1 MSSNSPEQQG
11 FVVTASGNTV
21 PPKQGEE
28 LICEYEE
35 TVGSH
40 IPKRIC
46 RAKSESERVR
56 KETLQQ
62 MQTLKASPARGIS
75 QEGDRP
81 QSTRL
86 GLWLRPRAVSWRT
99 PCRTSKVSGGHG
111 SHCAHLQGF

>member
-1 MSSNSPEQQG
+1 MSSNAPEQQG

-62 MQTLKASPARGIS
+62 MQTLKA
-75 QEGDRP
+75 GDRP